1 MRKYTLDRWNW
12 SERSGKWVYVTKGK
26 RGKREYTYQLEP
38 PKEFIDLTMQIK
50 KINDKLMK
58 TKDPDENKK
67 LFLELIEISKKMQ
80 NMHREEE

>member
-12 SERSGKWVYVTKGK
+12 SERSGKWVYVTKK
-26 RGKREYTYQLEP
+26 KGKREYTYQLEP
-38 PKEFIDLTMQIK
+38 PKEFIELTMQIK
-50 KINDKLMK
+50 KINEKLMK

-80 NMHREEE
+80 NMSEY